1 MNGTSSVREAER
13 IETVIIGGGQAGLS
27 TGYHLAHLG
36 RSFLILEGN
45 ARIGDGWRQ
54 RWDSLRLFSPARFNG
69 LAGLP
74 FPAPRHSNPTKDEMA
89 DYLEAYAAHFELPV
103 RTGARVER
111 VWREDASYRISAGDV
126 QLAAQNVVVA
136 MAGFQVPRV
145 PELASSLDS
154 GIVQLHST
162 EYRNTGQLREG
173 AVLIVGAGN
182 SGAEIG
188 RETVQSG
195 FPTFVSGR
203 ATGQVP
209 FNIQSAMGRKVLL
222 PLMFRVIF
230 HRVLTL
236 DTPIGRR
243 ARPKMLAEATPLIR
257 TKERDLAALGVTRVP
272 RVVDARDGK
281 PLLADGRTLDVAN
294 VVWCTGFLPGLS
306 WLDLP
311 IFDAVGEPLHGH
323 GMAGAHSG
331 IFFVGRHFQYAMSS
345 AMIHGVGRDAK
356 RVATTIAQRASGEG
370 TRAREPVA
378 QG

>member
-1 MNGTSSVREAER
+1 MTDASGMRETER
-13 IETVIIGGGQAGLS
+13 IETVVIGGGQAGLS
-27 TGYHLAHLG
+27 TGYHLAQLG

-45 ARIGDGWRQ
+45 ARIGDTWRK
-54 RWDSLRLFSPARFNG
+54 RWDSLRLFSPARFDG

-74 FPAPRHSNPTKDEMA
+74 FPAPRHSNPTKDEMG
-89 DYLEAYAAHFELPV
+89 DYLEGYATHFELPV
-103 RTGARVER
+103 RTGTRVER
-111 VWREDASYRISAGDV
+111 VWREGSSYRISAGDV

-145 PELASSLDS
+145 PALSSSLDA

-188 RETVQSG
+188 RETVRAG

-209 FNIQSAMGRKVLL
+209 FDIQSVIGRNILL
-222 PLMFRVIF
+222 PLMFRIIF

-236 DTPIGRR
+236 DTPVGRR

-272 RVVDARDGK
+272 RVVDTRDGK
-281 PLLADGRTLDVAN
+281 PLLDDGRTLDVQN
-294 VVWCTGFLPGLS
+294 VIWCTGFHPGLE

-311 IFDAVGEPLHGH
+311 ILGAAGEPQQER
-323 GMAGAHSG
+323 GMVSTYPGL
-331 IFFVGRHFQYAMSS
+331 FFVGQHFQYSMSS
-345 AMIHGVGRDAK
+345 AMIHGVGRDAQ
-356 RVATTIAQRASGEG
+356 RAATAIAQRASGES
-370 TRAREPVA
+370 TRAPLPVA
-378 QG
+378 

>member
-1 MNGTSSVREAER
+1 MNETSGAREPER
-13 IETVIIGGGQAGLS
+13 VETVVIGGGQAGLS
-27 TGYHLAHLG
+27 TGYHLARLG
-36 RSFLILEGN
+36 RSFVILESN
-45 ARIGDGWRQ
+45 ARVGDTWRK
-54 RWDSLRLFSPARFNG
+54 RWDSLRLFSPARFDG
-69 LAGLP
+69 LAGMP
-74 FPAPRHSNPTKDEMA
+74 FPAPRYSNPTKDEMA
-89 DYLEAYAAHFELPV
+89 DYLEAYATHFKLPV

-111 VWREDASYRISAGDV
+111 VWIEGSCFRISAGDV
-126 QLAAQNVVVA
+126 QLAAENVVVA

-145 PELASSLDS
+145 PELASTLDS

-209 FNIQSAMGRKVLL
+209 FDIQSAIGRHVLL

-236 DTPIGRR
+236 DTPMGRK
-243 ARPKMLAEATPLIR
+243 ARPKMMAEATPLIR

-272 RVVDARDGK
+272 RVVDTRDGK
-281 PLLADGRTLDVAN
+281 PLLDDGRTLDVAN
-294 VVWCTGFLPGLS
+294 VIWCTGFHAGLE

-311 IFDAVGEPLHGH
+311 ILGSSGEPLQERGLVS
-323 GMAGAHSG
+323 AYPG
-331 IFFVGRHFQYAMSS
+331 IYFVGQHFQYSMSS

-356 RVATTIAQRASGEG
+356 RVCDAIA
-370 TRAREPVA
+370 ARNGA
-378 QG
+378 ARSTSARTA